1 MTFKNLLKEKLENIL
16 SKEQLEKLPKGFQR
30 IGDIII
36 LNLHQDLLEHKKNI
50 GQTVLEIFK
59 VRSVCNKT
67 GSITGKFREPQIEL
81 LAGDEDT
88 ITTHIESG
96 CKYRFDLRKV
106 MFAKGN
112 IVERTRIPKQVH
124 LGEIIIDMFA
134 GIGYFSIPI
143 GVLSKPKKVYSIEL
157 NPTAFE
163 FLKENLKINH
173 IHNIEAINGDNRQ
186 IIDNLVEK
194 GIKADRII
202 MGYLPPPKEFLTTAF
217 KISKKETILHY
228 EDLVTVG
235 KEDEDI
241 KRVVQDV
248 QDVASK
254 YNLNINLLLS
264 RKIKSYGPKI
274 DHYVFDFK
282 IS

>member
-163 FLKENLKINH
+163 FLKENLKINKQM
-173 IHNIEAINGDNRQ
+173 NQ
-186 IIDNLVEK
+186 
-194 GIKADRII
+194 
-202 MGYLPPPKEFLTTAF
+202 F
-217 KISKKETILHY
+217 
-228 EDLVTVG
+228 
-235 KEDEDI
+235 
-241 KRVVQDV
+241 
-248 QDVASK
+248 
-254 YNLNINLLLS
+254 
-264 RKIKSYGPKI
+264 
-274 DHYVFDFK
+274 
-282 IS
+282 